1 MVSLFQVWEPGT
13 EEEAAMT
20 LRVRVVKLAG
30 VCAALAALAL
40 IAVPALSS
48 GSNSAAVPGRVA
60 APSASNQSTTPS
72 SAPATAPAASPA
84 AADPTYQP
92 PLHGANPHGMGT
104 IGTVDLNPSD
114 TRPLSGDPTGA
125 SDASSNREEV
135 ILGRARGEQ
144 RSDGTYHGHITI
156 LSLFGNE
163 ILGVDS
169 NPGQSEHGPL
179 NAVQTQV
186 LNNLCSSSGGQL

>member
-13 EEEAAMT
+13 EEESAMT

-48 GSNSAAVPGRVA
+48 GSNS
-60 APSASNQSTTPS
+60 
-72 SAPATAPAASPA
+72 
-84 AADPTYQP
+84 
-92 PLHGANPHGMGT
+92 
-104 IGTVDLNPSD
+104 
-114 TRPLSGDPTGA
+114 
-125 SDASSNREEV
+125 EEV

-186 LNNLCSSSGGQL
+186 LNNLCSSSGGQLCVNVVTADSATTATGSTNHFEVAHANVGASNTGLVVDAANSDGNISNDANCQSATGDSSVAQANAGGGLVAAAV